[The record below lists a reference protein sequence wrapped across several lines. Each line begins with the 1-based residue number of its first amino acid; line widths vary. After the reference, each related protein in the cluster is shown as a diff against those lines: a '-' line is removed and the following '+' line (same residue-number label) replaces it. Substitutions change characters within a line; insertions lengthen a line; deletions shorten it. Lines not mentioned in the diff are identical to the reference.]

1 MSKSQSI
8 PNIDD
13 LSLYD
18 SEEEVPVDTPAHRK
32 TKSRDA
38 NGAPADNTSGAS
50 KQRPESKYT
59 AEEAR
64 EAALRKELESVRNIN
79 KVIEDVVSSL
89 EKAKSN
95 MDTVHRT
102 VTSAST
108 LLNTWTR
115 ILSQTE
121 HNQRLILNPNW
132 HGASQ
137 DLADIESEAF
147 QRQQAAEQSRI
158 HEQMRR
164 EAAARKAEEEES
176 RRAEAGSRP
185 ASGARGRGRGVRGGR
200 ASAGGAAGR
209 GAGAGAGSGSGS
221 GYVGVGGQGGR
232 GSGRTTPGTGR
243 GASGIPGRG
252 TRGRGRGV
260 G

>member
-1 MSKSQSI
+1 MSKSTNT

-18 SEEEVPVDTPAHRK
+18 SDQEALVDTPAHRK

-38 NGAPADNTSGAS
+38 NGAPTENASGTS

-64 EAALRKELESVRNIN
+64 EATLRKELESVRNIN

-200 ASAGGAAGR
+200 AGGGAAGR
-209 GAGAGAGSGSGS
+209 GAGTGGGSGS

-232 GSGRTTPGTGR
+232 GSGRTTPGVGR

>member
-1 MSKSQSI
+1 MSKSTNT

-18 SEEEVPVDTPAHRK
+18 SDQEALVDTPAHRK

-38 NGAPADNTSGAS
+38 NGAPTENASGTS

-64 EAALRKELESVRNIN
+64 EATLRKELESVRNIN

-95 MDTVHRT
+95 MD
-102 VTSAST
+102 
-108 LLNTWTR
+108 
-115 ILSQTE
+115 
-121 HNQRLILNPNW
+121 P
-132 HGASQ
+132 

-176 RRAEAGSRP
+176 RRAETGSRP
-185 ASGARGRGRGVRGGR
+185 ASGARGRG
-200 ASAGGAAGR
+200 GA
-209 GAGAGAGSGSGS
+209 
-221 GYVGVGGQGGR
+221 
-232 GSGRTTPGTGR
+232 
-243 GASGIPGRG
+243 
-252 TRGRGRGV
+252 
-260 G
+260 